1 MANAQIVRDGLVRAI
16 WVFIS
21 SDDRLD
27 GQVID
32 EWIAVA
38 RYLVLKNK
46 GHISLISLYHIG
58 ISHWDHRE
66 MMRTQRTVEGS
77 EVLWIWMKQTL
88 VVTFG
93 PGRDERRLRGLS
105 WFLVNTQDWSQCD
118 CECLPRGSTCQKM
131 VLREA
136 MLVKTRSDEGY
147 SLARLGATEGF
158 KEDQPKGKSGLD

>member
-1 MANAQIVRDGLVRAI
+1 MVNAQIVRDGLVRAI

-88 VVTFG
+88 VISSEQVHHTVTILF
-93 PGRDERRLRGLS
+93 PHRSILLFTHTQCLLIWRGRRHYINTSYLFIRTLS
-105 WFLVNTQDWSQCD
+105 SFCFFDLSKD
-118 CECLPRGSTCQKM
+118 
-131 VLREA
+131 
-136 MLVKTRSDEGY
+136 
-147 SLARLGATEGF
+147 LAN
-158 KEDQPKGKSGLD
+158 S